1 MALSQQVEESL
12 KEAERN
18 LRDALAFAARNEKPM
33 IVKQISDM
41 ITCIDGMA
49 TMDSVMD
56 IVHDGLQEKLNK
68 LRDSIESQNDN
79 DEDDSS
85 EPRPRFPFNFD

>member
-56 IVHDGLQEKLNK
+56 IVHGGLEEKLNK
-68 LRDSIESQNDN
+68 LRESFESQNDN

-85 EPRPRFPFNFD
+85 GPRFPFKFDE

>member
-56 IVHDGLQEKLNK
+56 IVHGGLEEKLNK
-68 LRDSIESQNDN
+68 LRESFESQNDN